1 VTKKVKCCELGLRA
15 VPKRYEDES
24 VSKKAKKYDSDPSF
38 NLSSSSSLTDTSYDE
53 TDESNLS
60 WCPNY

>member
-1 VTKKVKCCELGLRA
+1 MTKKVKCCELGLRA
-15 VPKRYEDES
+15 APKRYEDES

-38 NLSSSSSLTDTSYDE
+38 NLSSLTDTSYDD
-53 TDESNLS
+53 TDDSDLS